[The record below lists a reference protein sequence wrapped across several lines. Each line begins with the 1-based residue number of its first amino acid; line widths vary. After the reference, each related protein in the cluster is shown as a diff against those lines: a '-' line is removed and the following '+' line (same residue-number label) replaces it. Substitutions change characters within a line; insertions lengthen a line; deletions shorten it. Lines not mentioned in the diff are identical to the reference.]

1 MYYVGLILWSFGN
14 FLLWYLTILTARHV
28 RNEGLVL
35 AAVLVPIYWIMMS
48 VAAVKAMWQ
57 LVVTP
62 SFWEKT
68 THGIGNDADRLQP
81 EEAEGTCTLAS

>member
-1 MYYVGLILWSFGN
+1 MF
-14 FLLWYLTILTARHV
+14 

-68 THGIGNDADRLQP
+68 THGIGNGADDSNA
-81 EEAEGTCTLAS
+81 EEAEVLHLAS